1 MKIIVNASIFNA
13 FAGRLVGTSAT
24 YNALAVQKGLATA
37 ESMAGS
43 AERALS
49 KVPFFNNV
57 KETATKIMNISKTEN
72 EVVVEINDQY
82 IIGSIN
88 LAFNLYDR
96 IADSATTMM
105 KEIGEWDKETKAFEA
120 EWSESP
126 KFDTSAAWSK
136 VCEEVNSDKPN
147 PTPTVHSVTYGDV
160 TVEVSEPET
169 VHNVY
174 AKDVDKQVQITAL
187 VCIREGEEIPYT
199 LSRPIVK
206 CICQSE
212 VDPHFFVGGTF
223 DLPISVINAV
233 RGLYNLPLFPT
244 EEEVESNDKER
255 EERRAAEF
263 KAGREAKKTE
273 RKEALVAEHPN
284 GLKEFVE
291 NTLADNKATENN
303 QDK

>member
-96 IADSATTMM
+96 IADSATTMF
-105 KEIGEWDKETKAFEA
+105 KEISEWDKETKAFESEWREDCKADEVKTDIIKQA
-120 EWSESP
+120 E
-126 KFDTSAAWSK
+126 KHDNHFGVTKQSANGIELVAGVGNTK
-136 VCEEVNSDKPN
+136 TVYVSDI
-147 PTPTVHSVTYGDV
+147 
-160 TVEVSEPET
+160 
-169 VHNVY
+169 
-174 AKDVDKQVQITAL
+174 DKQVTVNAL
-187 VCIREGEEIPYT
+187 NAYRDGEETPYRMST
-199 LSRPIVK
+199 ATVA
-206 CICQSE
+206 CICQSS

-244 EEEVESNDKER
+244 KEEVEANDKER

-263 KAGREAKKTE
+263 KAKQEAKKTE
-273 RKEALVAEHPN
+273 RKEALVADHPN
-284 GLKEFVE
+284 GLKEYVE
-291 NTLADNKATENN
+291 NTLANNKATKNN

>member
-96 IADSATTMM
+96 IADSATTLI
-105 KEIGEWDKETKAFEA
+105 KEMGEWDKETKAFEA

-126 KFDTSAAWSK
+126 KFDTSPAWSK
-136 VCEEVNSDKPN
+136 VCEEVNTTKAK
-147 PTPTVHSVTYGDV
+147 PTPTVHSTTYGDV
-160 TVEVSEPET
+160 TVEVSEPDV
-169 VHNVY
+169 VHNIY
-174 AKDVDKQVQITAL
+174 AKDVDKQVQVTAL

-199 LSRPIVK
+199 LSRPVVK

-212 VDPHFFVGGTF
+212 FDPAYYVGGSF
-223 DLPISVINAV
+223 DLPLDVINAV
-233 RGLYNLPLFPT
+233 RSYYGLPVFWT
-244 EEEVESNDKER
+244 EEQVE
-255 EERRAAEF
+255 EF
-263 KAGREAKKTE
+263 KEEADKKRKAEYEAKREADRKA
-273 RKEALVAEHPN
+273 KEAQIAELDKPVH
-284 GLKEFVE
+284 
-291 NTLADNKATENN
+291 N
-303 QDK
+303 QQPE

>member
-96 IADSATTMM
+96 IADSATTMF
-105 KEIGEWDKETKAFEA
+105 KEISEWDKETKAFES
-120 EWSESP
+120 EWREDCKADGVKTDIIKQAQKGDDHFGTTKVS
-126 KFDTSAAWSK
+126 SK
-136 VCEEVNSDKPN
+136 GIHLTAGSGNTK
-147 PTPTVHSVTYGDV
+147 T
-160 TVEVSEPET
+160 
-169 VHNVY
+169 VY
-174 AKDVDKQVQITAL
+174 APDIDKQVVINAL
-187 VCIREGEEIPYT
+187 KAFRDGESIPYD
-199 LSRPIVK
+199 LSTAIVA

-212 VDPHFFVGGTF
+212 SNMYFFVGGTF

-233 RGLYNLPLFPT
+233 RELYDLPLFPT
-244 EEEVESNDKER
+244 KEEVEANEKER

-263 KAGREAKKTE
+263 KAGQEAKKTV
-273 RKEALVAEHPN
+273 RKEALVAAHPN
-284 GLKEFVE
+284 GLKDFVE
-291 NTLADNKATENN
+291 KTLSDNN

>member
-96 IADSATTMM
+96 IADSATTML
-105 KEIGEWDKETKAFEA
+105 KEMGEWDKETKAFEA

-126 KFDTSAAWSK
+126 KFDTSSAWSK
-136 VCEEVNSDKPN
+136 VCEEVANSKVDGKGSDIIKQAGEN
-147 PTPTVHSVTYGDV
+147 DDHFGTT
-160 TVEVSEPET
+160 EVSSHGVKLVAGEGKCKT
-169 VHNVY
+169 VY
-174 AKDVDKQVQITAL
+174 APDVDKQVVINALKAFRDGESLPYDISTA
-187 VCIREGEEIPYT
+187 V
-199 LSRPIVK
+199 VA

-212 VDPHFFVGGTF
+212 SNMYFYVGGVF

-233 RGLYNLPLFPT
+233 RELYDLPLFPT
-244 EEEVESNDKER
+244 KEEVESNEKDR
-255 EERRAAEF
+255 EVRRAAEF
-263 KAGREAKKTE
+263 KAEQESKK
-273 RKEALVAEHPN
+273 AQ
-284 GLKEFVE
+284 
-291 NTLADNKATENN
+291 DNQQPE
-303 QDK
+303 

>member
-37 ESMAGS
+37 ESIARS

-88 LAFNLYDR
+88 LTFNMYDR
-96 IADSATTMM
+96 IADSATTMIR
-105 KEIGEWDKETKAFEA
+105 ELGEWDKEAKAFEA

-126 KFDTSAAWSK
+126 ESPEFDTSSAWSK
-136 VCEEVNSDKPN
+136 VCEEVNADKSK
-147 PTPTVHSVTYGDV
+147 PTPTVHSVTYGNV
-160 TVEVSEPET
+160 TVEVSEPDV
-169 VHNVY
+169 VHTIY
-174 AKDVDKQVQITAL
+174 AKDVDKQVQVTAL

-199 LSRPIVK
+199 LSRPVVN

-212 VDPHFFVGGTF
+212 FDSAYYVGGSF
-223 DLPISVINAV
+223 DLPLDVVNAV
-233 RGLYNLPLFPT
+233 RNYYDLPVFWN
-244 EEEVESNDKER
+244 EEQVEKFKEESDKK
-255 EERRAAEF
+255 RRADF
-263 KAGREAKKTE
+263 EAKYEAE
-273 RKEALVAEHPN
+273 RKAKKEA
-284 GLKEFVE
+284 KE
-291 NTLADNKATENN
+291 AQITELDKPVHN
-303 QDK
+303 QQPE